1 MKASLLLHLLSPI
14 GSMTAAGFVTNLLP
28 PATMSPTT
36 SSALSM
42 EFPELGNWAPFKLE
56 KVKDEQ
62 RDMKKKP
69 RFKSRPLVDFQK
81 DLEAGKVRYVALYP
95 PVTSFTNVFF
105 PNLTFGVLVLFSCAS
120 PSLL

>member
-1 MKASLLLHLLSPI
+1 
-14 GSMTAAGFVTNLLP
+14 MTAAGFVTNLP

-42 EFPELGNWAPFKLE
+42 EFPKLETWTPFKLE

-62 RDMKKKP
+62 RQMKKKP

-81 DLEAGKVRYVALYP
+81 DLEAGKVRYVAL
-95 PVTSFTNVFF
+95 
-105 PNLTFGVLVLFSCAS
+105 S
-120 PSLL
+120 PSPVFL